1 MAILNILLV
10 SMFFITRVK
19 CNIEETRYST
29 KPLHETSGG
38 LRFYQMHDG
47 RKTSKIRCG
56 GECTKFDE
64 CQSFYLDEGACV
76 LGVIDLQQFERNNE
90 VFPSDDTLL
99 KTKGNI
105 LFSVILYSST
115 CTYTCTCKHF
125 SEYCKYGFTL
135 DGASTVLLRAMVKY
149 NLFWQQNAF
158 SQTK

>member
-38 LRFYQMHDG
+38 LRFYQIHDG

-76 LGVIDLQQFERNNE
+76 LGVMDWQQFEQNNE
-90 VFPSDDTLL
+90 VFPSDDTLIR
-99 KTKGNI
+99 TKGN
-105 LFSVILYSST
+105 LQFSFILYSST
-115 CTYTCTCKHF
+115 CTYTVGC
-125 SEYCKYGFTL
+125 S
-135 DGASTVLLRAMVKY
+135 
-149 NLFWQQNAF
+149 
-158 SQTK
+158 